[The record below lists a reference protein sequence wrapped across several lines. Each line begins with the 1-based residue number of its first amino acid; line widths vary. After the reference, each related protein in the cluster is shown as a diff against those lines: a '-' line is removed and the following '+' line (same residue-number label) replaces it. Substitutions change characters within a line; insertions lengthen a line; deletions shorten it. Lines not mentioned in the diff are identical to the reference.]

1 MVSNNLDKS
10 RVTWVMMGQLAVG
23 SDGSWV
29 TKCESLSA
37 VLPGNVISKW
47 INWGDRPRLTIPDD
61 TRIRQSV
68 TIIMYK
74 YYKIIFLNN
83 CNPIIGIRPSHKL
96 VTTIKASKCEH
107 QKGGVYRLMR
117 WSWVAR

>member
-1 MVSNNLDKS
+1 
-10 RVTWVMMGQLAVG
+10 
-23 SDGSWV
+23 
-29 TKCESLSA
+29 
-37 VLPGNVISKW
+37 
-47 INWGDRPRLTIPDD
+47 
-61 TRIRQSV
+61 
-68 TIIMYK
+68 MYK
-74 YYKIIFLNN
+74 YYKIIFKNN